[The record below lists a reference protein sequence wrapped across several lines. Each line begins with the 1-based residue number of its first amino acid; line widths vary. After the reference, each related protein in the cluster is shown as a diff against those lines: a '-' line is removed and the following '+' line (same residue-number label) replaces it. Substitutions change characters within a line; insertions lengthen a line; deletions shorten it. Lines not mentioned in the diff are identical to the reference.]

1 MKKTLLAIALIAIA
15 VVSRFVEPAPNFT
28 AVLAVALFAGA
39 YLGGVRGT
47 LVAFGSMAFSDTLWM
62 YYHPG
67 QYHFG
72 IVAGIDYL
80 AVILVMTIGMALTL
94 HGREIGGK
102 KVIPASFAGSF
113 AGSIVFFLISNF
125 GVWAASGM
133 YPITW
138 NGLAACYVAAIPFF
152 GNTFLSAFAYSFVL
166 FAAYEVALKAVRGSW
181 FTRGV
186 MYN

>member
-15 VVSRFVEPAPNFT
+15 VISRFTEPAPNFT

-39 YLGGVRGT
+39 YLGGARGT
-47 LVAFGSMAFSDTLWM
+47 LVAFGSMAFSDALWM

-72 IVAGIDYL
+72 IVAGVDYL
-80 AVILVMTIGMALTL
+80 AVILVMVIGMALTM
-94 HGREIGGK
+94 HGKEIGGK
-102 KVIPASFAGSF
+102 KVVPASFAGSL
-113 AGSIVFFLISNF
+113 AGSIAFFLISNF

-138 NGLAACYVAAIPFF
+138 NGFVACYVAAVPFF
-152 GNTFLSAFAYSFVL
+152 GNTFLSTFAYSFVL
-166 FAAYEVALKAVRGSW
+166 FAAYEVALKAIRG
-181 FTRGV
+181 FRLTRGI